1 MTIAKGINGIYRKP
15 LTVRKSPQESS
26 KKRWFKYQRISDKFE
41 IIKSSLK
48 ILKSSSTLRNPSLIP
63 V

>member
-26 KKRWFKYQRISDKFE
+26 KKRWLKYQRISDKFE